1 MKKNPLSKR
10 MWKTR
15 ELYLFLLPTIV
26 FYVVF
31 RYVPI
36 YGVQMAFRDF
46 SPILGFFRSP
56 WIGLTN
62 FRAFFRGGLWYML
75 VRNTLVISATSL
87 VIGFPVPI
95 ILALMLH
102 HTDNRKFRKT
112 VQMVTYA
119 PHFISTVVL
128 VGMVY
133 IFFSPSTGVINF
145 MLRYFG
151 RPPVFFMGRPDMFV
165 PLYVGSGIWQS
176 AGWSA
181 VIYIA
186 ALSGV
191 SPELHESAIIDGATK
206 LQRIIHIDLPS
217 IMPTIVTMFILAI
230 GNLFSVGFDRVF
242 LMQNELNMYSS
253 EVISTFI
260 YKRGLLGPNQSF
272 AAAIGL
278 MESTVN
284 MIMLISFNRIAK
296 IVSGIGLW

>member
-1 MKKNPLSKR
+1 MKKSPLLKR
-10 MWKTR
+10 MWKTK
-15 ELYLFLLPTIV
+15 ELYLFLLPTIA
-26 FYVVF
+26 FYIIF
-31 RYVPI
+31 RYAPI

-46 SPILGFFRSP
+46 SPLLGFYRSP
-56 WIGLTN
+56 WVGLVH
-62 FRAFFRGGLWYML
+62 FRTFFRGGLWSII
-75 VRNTLVISATSL
+75 VSNTLIISATSL
-87 VIGFPVPI
+87 LIGFPVPI

-112 VQMVTYA
+112 VQMITYA

-133 IFFSPSTGVINF
+133 TLFSPSAGVVNF
-145 MLRYFG
+145 VLRSFG
-151 RPPVFFMGRPDMFV
+151 IRPIFFMGRPEFFVRMF
-165 PLYVGSGIWQS
+165 VGSGIWQS

-186 ALSGV
+186 ALAGV
-191 SPELHESAIIDGATK
+191 SPELHESSIIDGATK
-206 LQRIIHIDLPS
+206 LQRIIYIDLPC
-217 IMPTIVTMFILAI
+217 IMPAIVTMFILSI

-242 LMQNELNMYSS
+242 LMQNDLNLSAS

-272 AAAIGL
+272 AAAVGL

-284 MIMLISFNRIAK
+284 MIMLITFNRIAK